1 MKKINF
7 LMLLLIVVF
16 ASCRKTDRQSN
27 LGTGLPQLQK
37 ISGVAS
43 DDMMLEYRWTSP
55 YSLKVVRAL
64 REHAAATGSDSL
76 QMVLNA
82 PLKAGNHFLYY
93 VIDLATEDQAGALN
107 AWMEADSQNLVVR
120 YPIDSVSM
128 YPHLFTGQIMDEYGD
143 QNTRFYATI
152 PMGTPLPHDIGATIL
167 DTLYV
172 PDADERALDFML
184 NLWTANFSNSYISYL
199 QVAAP
204 GLYDFAM
211 KVHNEERYVPQGF
224 DPIDPGTGNDWR
236 NPFGTANNGQFFT
249 PRELFDNGGMTGITN
264 PVRQVRGISF
274 QESTL
279 QVNEG
284 IRGLRV
290 VATRFVVF
298 QRITNTDINGEFET
312 YLPRFGYVGI
322 NYIFKNGQLQI
333 RGADVSSHTVAGT
346 MVGLLKASLLAYV
359 PVMHFQFC
367 DPFRNINDLTINFA
381 HGTKKALWGLTYNA
395 IQEANGY
402 TIDLGMRSSLGTKYL
417 DVLCYYPNQNGPFA
431 APMLR
436 YVYNYPS
443 GANAL
448 FYIFNFTSFVG
459 TTIPGVL
466 PDMIISGSKQFPFE
480 THRLRQCVYHEY
492 GHTLHY
498 FKANVMDNNHW
509 KHNLNFSL
517 GNGLFEFYGNDING
531 VRGSYF
537 ALSEG
542 WADFIG
548 HTYNFRKYGN
558 NAIAGE
564 VNRWVTPPVT
574 VFGNYQFLLEEVPTF
589 HNDFI
594 PRGLFYDLTDG
605 GTNEIF
611 DLISGFTINQIYQ
624 QLTPL
629 NYTIQD
635 FRFSWENQHPD
646 ANNADLFDEY
656 LNR

>member
-7 LMLLLIVVF
+7 LMLLLVVLF
-16 ASCRKTDRQSN
+16 TACRKTDRHPGS
-27 LGTGLPQLQK
+27 GTGLPQLQK
-37 ISGVAS
+37 ISGSA
-43 DDMMLEYRWTSP
+43 DDIMLEHRWTSP

-64 REHAAATGSDSL
+64 REHSAATGSDSL

-82 PLKAGNHFLYY
+82 PLKADNHFLYY

-128 YPHLFTGQIMDEYGD
+128 YPHLFTEQIMEEYGD
-143 QNTRFYATI
+143 QNERFYVTI
-152 PMGTPLPHDIGATIL
+152 PMGTPLPNDIGATIL

-199 QVAAP
+199 QVASPA
-204 GLYDFAM
+204 LYDFAM

-279 QVNEG
+279 QANEG

-298 QRITNTDINGEFET
+298 QRITNTNINGEFEVD
-312 YLPRFGYVGI
+312 LPRFGYVGI
-322 NYIFKNGQLQI
+322 NYIFKNNELQI
-333 RGADVSSHTVAGT
+333 RGTDFSHHTAAGKMVSG
-346 MVGLLKASLLAYV
+346 LKAAFLAYV

-367 DPFRNINDLTINFA
+367 DPFRNINDLVINFA
-381 HGTKKALWGLTYNA
+381 HGTKKALWGLTYNS
-395 IQEANGY
+395 IQEANRY
-402 TIDLGMRSSLGTKYL
+402 TIDLNMRNGGGNKYL
-417 DVLCYYPNQNGPFA
+417 DVLCNYAQNGGPSA

-436 YVYNYPS
+436 YVYNFP
-443 GANAL
+443 GGPD
-448 FYIFNFTSFVG
+448 YIFRLFQLSAYVG
-459 TTIPGVL
+459 TSLPGVL
-466 PDMIISGSKQFPFE
+466 PDMIITGQKNDPE
-480 THRLRQCVYHEY
+480 DTHELRHTIYHEY

-498 FKANVMDNNHW
+498 FKANVMDNDHW
-509 KHNLNFSL
+509 KRNIALSPPP
-517 GNGLFEFYGNDING
+517 GYGDNINST
-531 VRGSYF
+531 RGSYF

-558 NAIAGE
+558 NATAE
-564 VNRWVTPPVT
+564 EWNRWVIPNVT
-574 VFGNYQFLLEEVPTF
+574 VRGNYQRLLEEVPTF
-589 HNDFI
+589 FNDFI
-594 PRGLFYDLTDG
+594 PRGLFYDLTDAN
-605 GTNEIF
+605 TPNESNF
-611 DLISGFTINQIYQ
+611 DLINGFTINQIYQ
-624 QLTPL
+624 HLTPF

-635 FRFSWENQHPD
+635 FRLSWENQYPD
-646 ANNADLFDEY
+646 ANNALLF
-656 LNR
+656 NRYNVN

>member
-27 LGTGLPQLQK
+27 SGTGLPQLQK

-82 PLKAGNHFLYY
+82 PLKADNYFLYY
-93 VIDLATEDQAGALN
+93 VIDLVTEDQAAALHT
-107 AWMEADSQNLVVR
+107 WMEADSQNMVVR
-120 YPIDSVSM
+120 YPVDSVSM
-128 YPHLFTGQIMDEYGD
+128 YPHLFGEDVMEAYDEH
-143 QNTRFYATI
+143 NARFYATI
-152 PMGTPLPHDIGATIL
+152 PMGTPLPNAMGATIL

-184 NLWTANFSNSYISYL
+184 NLWTANFSNGYINYL
-199 QVAAP
+199 QGAAP
-204 GLYDFAM
+204 GLYDFTM
-211 KVHNEERYVPQGF
+211 RVHNEERYVPQGF

-264 PVRQVRGISF
+264 PVRRSRGISF
-274 QESTL
+274 RENTL
-279 QVNEG
+279 DVNEG

-298 QRITNTDINGEFET
+298 QRITMTDINGEFEVD
-312 YLPRFGYVGI
+312 LPRFGFVGI
-322 NYIFKNGQLQI
+322 NYIFKNTELQI
-333 RGADVSSHTVAGT
+333 RGTDFSHHTVAGK
-346 MVGLLKASLLAYV
+346 MVSGLKAAFLAYV

-367 DPFRNINDLTINFA
+367 DPFNNINDLVINFA

-395 IQEANGY
+395 VQEANGY
-402 TIDLGMRSSLGTKYL
+402 TIDLNMRNGTKFL
-417 DVLCYYPNQNGPFA
+417 DVLCNYAQNGGPSA

-436 YVYNYPS
+436 YVYNFLGGPD
-443 GANAL
+443 
-448 FYIFNFTSFVG
+448 YIFRLFQLSAYVG
-459 TTIPGVL
+459 TSLPGVL
-466 PDMIISGSKQFPFE
+466 PDMIITGQKNDPE
-480 THRLRQCVYHEY
+480 DTHELRHTIYHEY

-498 FKANVMDNNHW
+498 FKANVMDSDHW
-509 KHNLNFSL
+509 KRNIALSPPP
-517 GNGLFEFYGNDING
+517 GYGDDIND

-548 HTYNFRKYGN
+548 HTYNFRKYN
-558 NAIAGE
+558 TNATHTE
-564 VNRWVTPPVT
+564 TNRWTGVPRT
-574 VFGNYQFLLEEVPTF
+574 GNYQFLLEEVPTF
-589 HNDFI
+589 NNNFI
-594 PRGLFYDLTDG
+594 ARGLFYDLTDAW
-605 GTNEIF
+605 NQAEQF
-611 DLISGFTINQIYQ
+611 DDIEGFTINQIYQ
-624 QLTPL
+624 HLTPF

-635 FRFSWENQHPD
+635 FRTSWENMHPD
-646 ANNADLFDEY
+646 INNAALFNEY